1 MTLDGRLLSK
11 SIVRGAGRTFV
22 FIFRDKRPCRN
33 SFIVGIEHRFVL
45 LCVNAEF
52 GK

>member
-11 SIVRGAGRTFV
+11 SIVRGAGKTFV
-22 FIFRDKRPCRN
+22 FIFRDKRPCH

-45 LCVNAEF
+45 LCVNAEL